1 MSNTGSIDKKI
12 DNLDSIYILDCEN
25 KNSIQGYNGEF
36 YFIDTKVYGK
46 NN

>member
-1 MSNTGSIDKKI
+1 MSNTSAVDKKI
-12 DNLDSIYILDCEN
+12 YNQDCIYTLDCEN